1 MKILGLLA
9 LLLISFTLAE
19 VAPIRGQAQTTPTP
33 KPPQNTPAAET
44 QEPVKVFT
52 EEVLIPIF
60 VSDSNGRFDPTLE
73 VNDVLVFEDD
83 VLQEIRGVRHE
94 PSNVLL
100 LLDTAGEKNPAM
112 KTSTTRDIATALVSH
127 LREEDRIAAIQFGGT
142 VETIHG
148 WTTDRKEIAHALKT
162 KLLSARRSQLVNGL
176 TMATA
181 LLQSVPAGSRHVVL
195 ITDGVDSS
203 PDKADLTRA
212 IRALLS
218 THATV
223 HVISYTSIG
232 RDAIQKKNPLVKV
245 TNEKRKSAQDIA
257 NEIMFPNEPWEEIRR
272 RKIYVIIDTDVAMR
286 KDRNKYKEA
295 TKESEQWLAALAD
308 ETGGQMLLPSSAE
321 EMIKLAES
329 VARQIDSQYLVA
341 YRPKR
346 PLALAAEGEYRNIRV
361 LTRRGGLYVHSR
373 KGYVAKSQD

>member
-1 MKILGLLA
+1 MKIPDLLSF
-9 LLLISFTLAE
+9 LLISFTLAE
-19 VAPIRGQAQTTPTP
+19 VAPVNGQAQTAPAPKTPP
-33 KPPQNTPAAET
+33 SAPAVET
-44 QEPVKVFT
+44 QEQVKVFT

-60 VSDSNGRFDPTLE
+60 VSDGNGYFDPTLE

-83 VLQEIRGVRHE
+83 VLQEIRAVRHD

-112 KTSTTRDIATALVSH
+112 KASTTRDIATALVSH
-127 LREEDRIAAIQFGGT
+127 LREEDRIAAIQFGGN
-142 VETIHG
+142 VETIQG
-148 WTTDRKEIAHALKT
+148 WTTNRKEIAHALKT

-176 TMATA
+176 NMATS

-203 PDKADLTRA
+203 PDKTDLTRA

-232 RDAIQKKNPLVKV
+232 RATIQKKNPLVLV

-257 NEIMFPNEPWEEIRR
+257 DEIMHPNEPWDEIRR
-272 RKIYVIIDTDVAMR
+272 RKIYVIIDTDIAMR
-286 KDRNKYKEA
+286 RDRNKYKEA
-295 TKESEQWLAALAD
+295 TKESEQWLTALAD
-308 ETGGQMLLPSSAE
+308 ETGGQMLLPSSVE
-321 EMIKLAES
+321 EMIKLGES

-346 PLALAAEGEYRNIRV
+346 PLALATEGEYRNIRV